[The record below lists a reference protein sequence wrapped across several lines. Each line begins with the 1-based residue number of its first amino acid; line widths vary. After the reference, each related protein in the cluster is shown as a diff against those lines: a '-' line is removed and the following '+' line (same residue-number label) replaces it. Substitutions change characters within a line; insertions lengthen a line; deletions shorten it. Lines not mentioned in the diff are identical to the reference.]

1 MEIQS
6 REVAS
11 NYSTTYVAGTG
22 NTTGSGSAVSS
33 DMFYQMLAAQLQY
46 QDPMESVDSSQ
57 MILQMAQF
65 AQIEASNNLTQ
76 QFNVFL
82 ELNSIALGADMVGK
96 EVMVAVSNEDGT
108 SGTKTGVVERV
119 GYTSSGPILQIDGEY
134 HEIWSVITVANQG
147 SGSTTDQDNAS
158 IETPAPEASEQA

>member
-1 MEIQS
+1 MEIQN
-6 REVAS
+6 RETI
-11 NYSTTYVAGTG
+11 TTYTAGAG
-22 NTTGSGSAVSS
+22 NRLTSTANAMNN

-57 MILQMAQF
+57 MIVQMAQF

-82 ELNSIALGADMVGK
+82 ELNSMAIGADMVGK
-96 EVMVAVSNEDGT
+96 EVMVSVSNEDGT

-119 GYTSSGPILQIDGEY
+119 GYTSQGPILQINGEY
-134 HEIWSVITVANQG
+134 HDIWSVITVSAGQG
-147 SGSTTDQDNAS
+147 GVAS
-158 IETPAPEASEQA
+158 QTPKPETSEGI

>member
-1 MEIQS
+1 MEIQNQ
-6 REVAS
+6 EAL
-11 NYSTTYVAGTG
+11 TTYTAGTG
-22 NTTGSGSAVSS
+22 NRLTSANAMNS

-57 MILQMAQF
+57 MIVQMAQF

-82 ELNSIALGADMVGK
+82 ELNSMAIGADMVGK
-96 EVMVAVSNEDGT
+96 EVMVSVSNEDGT

-119 GYTSSGPILQIDGEY
+119 GYTSQGPILQINGEY
-134 HEIWSVITVANQG
+134 HDIWSVITVSAGQWGVN
-147 SGSTTDQDNAS
+147 S
-158 IETPAPEASEQA
+158 ETPKPETSEQV

>member
-1 MEIQS
+1 MTIQS
-6 REVAS
+6 REVVS
-11 NYSTTYVAGTG
+11 TNETTYTAGTG
-22 NTTGSGSAVSS
+22 NTMSSSSAVSS

-82 ELNSIALGADMVGK
+82 ELNSMAIGADMVGK
-96 EVMVAVSNEDGT
+96 EVMVAVQNEDGT
-108 SGTKTGVVERV
+108 SGTKTGIVDRV
-119 GYTSSGPILQIDGEY
+119 GYTSNGPILEVDGDY
-134 HEIWSVITVANQG
+134 YEIWSVITVTHNNQTIA
-147 SGSTTDQDNAS
+147 TT
-158 IETPAPEASEQA
+158 PELEEPKPEVPEVA

>member
-1 MEIQS
+1 MEIQN
-6 REVAS
+6 RETI
-11 NYSTTYVAGTG
+11 TTYTAGAG
-22 NTTGSGSAVSS
+22 NRLTSTANAMNN

-57 MILQMAQF
+57 MIVQMAQF

-82 ELNSIALGADMVGK
+82 ELNSMAIGADMVGK
-96 EVMVAVSNEDGT
+96 EVMVSVSNEDGT

-119 GYTSSGPILQIDGEY
+119 GYTSQGPILQIDGEY
-134 HEIWSVITVANQG
+134 HDIWSVITVSAGQG
-147 SGSTTDQDNAS
+147 GVNS
-158 IETPAPEASEQA
+158 ETPKPETSEQV

>member
-1 MEIQS
+1 MEIQN
-6 REVAS
+6 RETI
-11 NYSTTYVAGTG
+11 TTYTAGAG
-22 NTTGSGSAVSS
+22 NRLTSTANAMNN

-57 MILQMAQF
+57 MIVQMAQF

-82 ELNSIALGADMVGK
+82 ELNSMAIGADMVGK
-96 EVMVAVSNEDGT
+96 EVMVSVSNEDGT

-119 GYTSSGPILQIDGEY
+119 GYTSQGPILQINGEY
-134 HEIWSVITVANQG
+134 HDIWSVITVSAGQG
-147 SGSTTDQDNAS
+147 GVNS
-158 IETPAPEASEQA
+158 ETPKPETSEQV